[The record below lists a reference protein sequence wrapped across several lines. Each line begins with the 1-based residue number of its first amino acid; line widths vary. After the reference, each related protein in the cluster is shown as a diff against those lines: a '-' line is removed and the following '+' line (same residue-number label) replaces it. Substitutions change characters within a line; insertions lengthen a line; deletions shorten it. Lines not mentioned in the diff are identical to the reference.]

1 MTIYMKG
8 NGYAKGSE
16 FGNPTIIGSGPDQ
29 IDQAMVNIK
38 RLLTWGKENPD
49 AVHTLHISYDADQ
62 LNPRPEFYVKN
73 NQGVS
78 PQPPQPIEEVETNE

>member
-8 NGYAKGSE
+8 EGYGKGSA

-38 RLLTWGKENPD
+38 RLLTWGKENLD
-49 AVHTLHISYDADQ
+49 AVHTLHISYDAEQ
-62 LNPRPEFYVKN
+62 LNPRPEFYIKN
-73 NQGVS
+73 TQVIS
-78 PQPPQPIEEVETNE
+78 PQPQQPIEEEN

>member
-29 IDQAMVNIK
+29 IDEAMVNIK
-38 RLLTWGKENPD
+38 RLLTWGKENLD
-49 AVHTLHISYDADQ
+49 AVHTLHISYDAEQ
-62 LNPRPEFYVKN
+62 LNPRPEFYIKKLRRSLHN
-73 NQGVS
+73 HHS
-78 PQPPQPIEEVETNE
+78 L

>member
-29 IDQAMVNIK
+29 IDEAMVNIK
-38 RLLTWGKENPD
+38 RLLTWGKENLD
-49 AVHTLHISYDADQ
+49 AVHTLHISYDAEQ
-62 LNPRPEFYVKN
+62 LNPRPEFYIKKT
-73 NQGVS
+73 QGIS
-78 PQPPQPIEEVETNE
+78 PQPPQPIEEVKE

>member
-8 NGYAKGSE
+8 EGYGKGSA

-38 RLLTWGKENPD
+38 RLLTWGKENLD
-49 AVHTLHISYDADQ
+49 AVHTLHNSYDAEQ
-62 LNPRPEFYVKN
+62 LNPRHEVYIKN
-73 NQGVS
+73 TQEIS
-78 PQPPQPIEEVETNE
+78 PQPPQPIEEVEK

>member
-29 IDQAMVNIK
+29 IDEALSLI
-38 RLLTWGKENPD
+38 
-49 AVHTLHISYDADQ
+49 HISE
-62 LNPRPEFYVKN
+62 PTRPY
-73 NQGVS
+73 
-78 PQPPQPIEEVETNE
+78 

>member
-73 NQGVS
+73 NQGAS
-78 PQPPQPIEEVETNE
+78 PQLPQPIEEVEE